1 MLGAA
6 FALLLAGKK
15 SGSGTGN
22 VPPGTDLSGA
32 FEKLTTDDGQEFA
45 ATTPQGKQA
54 FFWALSG
61 LAVRP
66 DKATTEQPLGDS
78 TLTGDPLADLGIFM
92 GADAPSPVLS
102 IPLEQNT
109 GSGLAANAYIAS
121 LLTSA
126 DVSVWVDL
134 QLTTLIV
141 TKGWDQP
148 IYGYPMLLLTTG
160 ADGWPPAMNLTEA
173 A

>member
-6 FALLLAGKK
+6 FVLLLAGKK
-15 SGSGTGN
+15 SGSGAGN

-66 DKATTEQPLGDS
+66 DKATTELPSAELSGDALTDLALLLNGDGS
-78 TLTGDPLADLGIFM
+78 SPTLF
-92 GADAPSPVLS
+92 

-121 LLTSA
+121 LLTST
-126 DVSVWVDL
+126 DVSVWTDL
-134 QLTTLIV
+134 QLTTIVV
-141 TKGWDQP
+141 TKGWEQP
-148 IYGYPMLLLTTG
+148 IFGYPMLLLTTG
-160 ADGWPPAMNLTEA
+160 ADGWPPNMNLTEA